1 MVSSSNSKY
10 HQKRHVLV
18 SRKQKPLMQITFKW
32 KFLCL
37 SMSIFVRYLSWKT
50 QNVPLTS
57 TSKVMQLIIRK
68 ISPGS
73 TYGRRILTSDDC
85 SSQHKTQSR
94 WLMKP
99 SLLLKDYQ
107 LSDAMGEEW
116 LPEGNQQSWGGVA
129 GSNTDKSA
137 ADKQSHLNAVSACC
151 RECSVSRINQHHLR
165 SYEREEAKTYVPAK
179 YLIPKYWLNQSCF
192 EWSHQQHFI
201 LLLV

>member
-1 MVSSSNSKY
+1 
-10 HQKRHVLV
+10 
-18 SRKQKPLMQITFKW
+18 
-32 KFLCL
+32 
-37 SMSIFVRYLSWKT
+37 MSIFVRYLSWKT

-73 TYGRRILTSDDC
+73 TYGRHILTSDDC

-107 LSDAMGEEW
+107 LSDAMEEEW

-137 ADKQSHLNAVSACC
+137 ADKQSRLNAVSVCC
-151 RECSVSRINQHHLR
+151 REGNVSRINQHRLR
-165 SYEREEAKTYVPAK
+165 SYVREEAKTYVPAK
-179 YLIPKYWLNQSCF
+179 YLIPKYWLSQSCF

-201 LLLV
+201 LLLVLLYLLTILHISRCIFKLHL